1 LKISKKLTWRNQL
14 EVFEIDGPATSYEEV
29 KKKASA
35 WFKTTYE
42 PWMIHIEKYQKTLK
56 KNRYMLRTNEREEK
70 QVHQRYNGLF
80 SFAWVIYPVLL
91 RIFQEKEDDS
101 KNNTQSKK
109 NKRKRDPSVL
119 PSKKNLKK

>member
-1 LKISKKLTWRNQL
+1 M
-14 EVFEIDGPATSYEEV
+14 

-42 PWMIHIEKYQKTLK
+42 PWMIHIK
-56 KNRYMLRTNEREEK
+56 KNRKNPKKNRNMVTTDEREEK

-91 RIFQEKEDDS
+91 RIFQEKEDDP

-109 NKRKRDPSVL
+109 KKKKNRSVL
-119 PSKKNLKK
+119 PNNNNVKN